1 MTTIRRCRGLV
12 FLHLFQKL
20 LDALDVLLRRV
31 QREMHLRQAAQLQ
44 PLDQFAA
51 NVSHRVFERPDR
63 IALLFVRAFYVD
75 IHARMLHV
83 RLHAHF
89 AHDDA
94 AFEPRILQLSRQHGV
109 DLVRDLLAH
118 TFMSMIRRGHFSS
131 RGHSNRANRCLV
143 PPAQTIS
150 NLCPIKNDPKI
161 SSALSNTFCNISRTC
176 FSSFD
181 NVTTPITDR
190 CQTSWCSNSATATL
204 NSLRSLSF
212 KLRSTCLLSLSDCAS
227 GMCSS
232 RVSKPTGM
240 SGPYFIVTRDRD
252 LPTPSGGELLA
263 PGRRSALSRGFGGRK
278 LGHLEAFQNVA
289 DLDVVE
295 VRDADAALEP
305 GTNFARVVFET
316 LQRTQLRRVDYRFI
330 AQHAHLRI
338 ALEDAVDHVATGDRS
353 QAFDAER
360 VANFRAAQIRL
371 LHDRLEQ

>member
-1 MTTIRRCRGLV
+1 MRSTCSCDVSSVKCISGQRGSCSPSINSLRINPAACSSALIASLCSLFDPFTLTNTRACFISGCTRTWLTTTL
-12 FLHLFQKL
+12 
-20 LDALDVLLRRV
+20 
-31 QREMHLRQAAQLQ
+31 
-44 PLDQFAA
+44 P
-51 NVSHRVFERPDR
+51 
-63 IALLFVRAFYVD
+63 
-75 IHARMLHV
+75 
-83 RLHAHF
+83 
-89 AHDDA
+89 
-94 AFEPRILQLSRQHGV
+94 
-109 DLVRDLLAH
+109 
-118 TFMSMIRRGHFSS
+118 SS
-131 RGHSNRANRCLV
+131 RGSFSSPASMALISCAISSPTRSCRWFVALILVHGGRSARESLRRAA
-143 PPAQTIS
+143 AQTIS
-150 NLCPIKNDPKI
+150 NLSPIKNDPKI